1 MEKDMTT
8 GREFGLAVCKL
19 LKLNPDECIGVELK
33 SEHNEILHV
42 EIKMTVNAD
51 DLAAI
56 ADMMK
61 TKQDEWA
68 APLAVAKQSD
78 YRPTN
83 ARRAHGPAPSHAPA
97 QPMADSME
105 KGKP

>member
-19 LKLNPDECIGVELK
+19 FKLSPDECIGVELK
-33 SEHNEILHV
+33 SQQNEILHV

-56 ADMMK
+56 AALMK
-61 TKQDEWA
+61 PKTDPA
-68 APLAVAKQSD
+68 TPLSKLQSGD
-78 YRPTN
+78 YRPAN
-83 ARRAHGPAPSHAPA
+83 ARRAHGT
-97 QPMADSME
+97 ADPKE
-105 KGKP
+105 TP